1 MENALVAK
9 SLSVVDMVISS
20 GLMAKGVLLLLLIF
34 SMVSWAIILQK
45 YFVYKK
51 ARREDGQ
58 LLDMFAKS
66 DHLTNIYNFSRKLT
80 ASPVAQIF
88 LTGYRELYLF
98 HQLGYR

>member
-58 LLDMFAKS
+58 LLAMFAKS
-66 DHLTNIYNFSRKLT
+66 
-80 ASPVAQIF
+80 
-88 LTGYRELYLF
+88 
-98 HQLGYR
+98 